1 MSYHCPFLLN
11 GGCNVNRFWFRLLQY
26 LGVPRSIG
34 EYSARDIDRICYGD
48 VCVAPT
54 KIRAIAD
61 TLGTDFDH
69 LVQLGKEQR
78 KQLSSGYE
86 RITNLINDYVWLCN
100 EMVE

>member
-1 MSYHCPFLLN
+1 M
-11 GGCNVNRFWFRLLQY
+11 
-26 LGVPRSIG
+26 
-34 EYSARDIDRICYGD
+34 
-48 VCVAPT
+48 CVAPI

-86 RITNLINDYVWLCN
+86 LIIDLINDYVWLCN
-100 EMVE
+100 EMVEYRERLGKRRIVASR

>member
-1 MSYHCPFLLN
+1 MLTDFGL
-11 GGCNVNRFWFRLLQY
+11 GLLQY
-26 LGVPRSIG
+26 LGKQRAVG
-34 EYSARDIDRICYGD
+34 MYSARDIDRICYGD

-54 KIRAIAD
+54 KIKAIAD

>member
-1 MSYHCPFLLN
+1 MLTDFGL
-11 GGCNVNRFWFRLLQY
+11 GLLQY
-26 LGVPRSIG
+26 LWSPRSIG

-48 VCVAPT
+48 MCVAPI

-86 RITNLINDYVWLCN
+86 FIINLINDYVWLRN
-100 EMVE
+100 EMV

>member
-1 MSYHCPFLLN
+1 MEVAMLTDFGL
-11 GGCNVNRFWFRLLQY
+11 GLLQY

-48 VCVAPT
+48 VCIAPT

-69 LVQLGKEQR
+69 LVQLGKEHR

-86 RITNLINDYVWLCN
+86 LIIDLINDYVWLRN
-100 EMVE
+100 EMV

>member
-1 MSYHCPFLLN
+1 MYKLEINDLKELN
-11 GGCNVNRFWFRLLQY
+11 LF
-26 LGVPRSIG
+26 
-34 EYSARDIDRICYGD
+34 DRICYGD

-86 RITNLINDYVWLCN
+86 RVTNLINDYVWLCN

>member
-1 MSYHCPFLLN
+1 MLTDFGL
-11 GGCNVNRFWFRLLQY
+11 GLLQY
-26 LGVPRSIG
+26 LGKPRAVG
-34 EYSARDIDRICYGD
+34 MYSARDIDRICYGD
-48 VCVAPT
+48 VCVAPI

>member
-1 MSYHCPFLLN
+1 M
-11 GGCNVNRFWFRLLQY
+11 
-26 LGVPRSIG
+26 
-34 EYSARDIDRICYGD
+34 
-48 VCVAPT
+48 CVAPT
-54 KIRAIAD
+54 KIKAIAD

>member
-1 MSYHCPFLLN
+1 MLTDFGL
-11 GGCNVNRFWFRLLQY
+11 GLLQY

-48 VCVAPT
+48 VCVAPP
-54 KIRAIAD
+54 KISAIAD

-86 RITNLINDYVWLCN
+86 RVTNLINDYVWLCN

>member
-1 MSYHCPFLLN
+1 MLTDFGL
-11 GGCNVNRFWFRLLQY
+11 VLLQY
-26 LGVPRSIG
+26 LGMPRPVG

-69 LVQLGKEQR
+69 IVQLGREQR
-78 KQLSSGYE
+78 EQLSSDYE
-86 RITNLINDYVWLCN
+86 LIIDLINDYVWLRN
-100 EMVE
+100 EMV